1 MPFVATWMDLEIMI
15 ISEVSQ
21 ANIIYHLICG
31 NKKNDTNELI
41 YKIETNY
48 FIVSILLYETRIK
61 NLWLPGEK
69 GEERRNRLGI
79 LD

>member
-1 MPFVATWMDLEIMI
+1 MEI
-15 ISEVSQ
+15 
-21 ANIIYHLICG
+21 
-31 NKKNDTNELI
+31 KKNDTNELI

-48 FIVSILLYETRIK
+48 FIVSILLYETGIM

-69 GEERRNRLGI
+69 GAETRNRLGI